1 MLKTVKE
8 SVGSVWQLPAR
19 VLPVVRLLY
28 LPARAL
34 PAVRLFYL
42 PVRIFLVALLLQ
54 SLLIISSAAGTG
66 NEQDSLFRIIF
77 YNVENLFD
85 TANDPL
91 RNDDDFTP
99 DGARRWTVFRLQ
111 NKINNLYRA
120 IVAAGDWHVPA
131 IIGLC
136 EVENRYVLEMLVN
149 RTGLGR
155 YRYGI
160 VHRNSAD
167 RRGID
172 VAILYRPDRFELL
185 AERFIPVSFP
195 FDTVA
200 TTRDIVYIKGVA
212 SLSGP
217 AASEASAGSADTAGL
232 AGYSGLAGLADVAPA
247 DTLHLFAN
255 HWPSRWGGV
264 AESSRYRNYAAL
276 VLRSLT
282 DSIFSADPDA
292 RIVIMGDFNDEP
304 GDASLKNY
312 LGAGFDYREPEA
324 GRLYNISHENMRGQ
338 RSYKFRGEWF
348 LFDQFIVSG
357 ALLGSAGGLRT
368 SYGSVSV
375 FAGEFL
381 LVPDDTWFGYK
392 PFRSYEGFRYT
403 GGFSDHLPVVL
414 DLFW

>member
-1 MLKTVKE
+1 MLKTGKE
-8 SVGSVWQLPAR
+8 SVGSVWQLPVR

-28 LPARAL
+28 LTARVL
-34 PAVRLFYL
+34 
-42 PVRIFLVALLLQ
+42 LVVFLLQ
-54 SLLIISSAAGTG
+54 SPLIIPSAAGAG
-66 NEQDSLFRIIF
+66 NGQDSLFRIIF

-91 RNDDDFTP
+91 RDDDDFTP
-99 DGARRWTVFRLQ
+99 DGARRWTFFRLQ

-120 IVAAGDWHVPA
+120 IVAAGDWNVPA

-149 RTGLGR
+149 RTGLER

-160 VHRNSAD
+160 IHRNSAD

-172 VAILYRPDRFELL
+172 VAILYRPDRFQLL
-185 AERFIPVSFP
+185 GERFIPVSFP

-212 SLSGP
+212 GLPGP
-217 AASEASAGSADTAGL
+217 VASAVSPDPEGS
-232 AGYSGLAGLADVAPA
+232 AGYSGLAGLADVASA

-264 AESSRYRNYAAL
+264 AETSRYRNYAAQ

-282 DSIFSADPDA
+282 DSIFRANPDA

-304 GDASLKNY
+304 DDISLKDY
-312 LGAGFDYREPEA
+312 LGAGFDYRDPEP
-324 GRLYNISHENMRGQ
+324 GRLYNISRENMRVQ

-357 ALLGSAGGLRT
+357 ALLGSSRRLRT
-368 SYGSVSV
+368 SYGSVRV
-375 FAGEFL
+375 FAAEFL
-381 LVPDDTWFGYK
+381 LVPDDIWFGYK

-403 GGFSDHLPVVL
+403 GGYSDHLPVVL